1 MITLEY
7 PFKLNKLPFEY
18 NSLEPIIDTKTM
30 QIHFNQH
37 FNFYINKLNEIL
49 KDYKKLQSFSL
60 EKLIRNN
67 RYLPIQIRNEI
78 KNYVGGVYNHNLYF
92 ETLTPHSKG
101 KPDGK
106 LKAAIENSFSSFEEF
121 ILKFK
126 STANR
131 QMGSSYVWLLVDRF
145 GKISITSSLNQDTP
159 INTQMKPILG
169 LDLWEH
175 AYYLR
180 YNNRK
185 EDYVANWFKIINWDK
200 VQENYLSAIQKSKTL
215 NSNIMK

>member
-1 MITLEY
+1 MITSEY
-7 PFKLNKLPFEY
+7 PFKLKKLPFEY

-30 QIHFNQH
+30 QIHYNQH
-37 FNFYINKLNEIL
+37 FNFYINKLNEVL

-67 RYLPIQIRNEI
+67 KYLPIQIRNEI
-78 KNYVGGVYNHNLYF
+78 KNYAGGVYNHNLYF
-92 ETLTPHSKG
+92 ETLTSNSKG

-106 LKAAIENSFSSFEEF
+106 LKKAIENSFNSLDEF
-121 ILKFK
+121 VLRFK
-126 STANR
+126 ATANR
-131 QMGSSYVWLLVDRF
+131 QVGSSYVWLLVDKF
-145 GKISITSSLNQDTP
+145 GKIAVTSSLNQDTP
-159 INTQMKPILG
+159 INTQMKPILC

-185 EDYVANWFKIINWDK
+185 QDYIENWFKIINWDK
-200 VQENYLSAIQKSKTL
+200 VNENYLNAMHKL
-215 NSNIMK
+215 VVSN

>member
-7 PFKLNKLPFEY
+7 PFKLKKLPFEF
-18 NSLEPIIDTKTM
+18 SALEPIIDTKTL
-30 QIHFNQH
+30 QIHYNQH

-78 KNYVGGVYNHNLYF
+78 KNYAGGVFNHNLYF
-92 ETLTPHSKG
+92 SLLSPKAKE
-101 KPDGK
+101 KPEGK
-106 LKAAIENSFSSFEEF
+106 LKETIENSFNSFEDF
-121 ILKFK
+121 VLKFK

-131 QMGSSYVWLLVDRF
+131 QIGSSYVWLVVDKF
-145 GKISITSSLNQDTP
+145 GKIAVTSSLNQDTP
-159 INTQMKPILG
+159 INMQIKPILT

-175 AYYLR
+175 AYYLK
-180 YNNRK
+180 YNSHK
-185 EDYVANWFKIINWDK
+185 EEYINNWFKIINWEK
-200 VQENYLSAIQKSKTL
+200 AEENYLNLTQ
-215 NSNIMK
+215 NSWAHTKR

>member
-1 MITLEY
+1 MITSQY
-7 PFKLNKLPFEY
+7 PFKLKKLPFEY

-30 QIHFNQH
+30 QIHYNQH
-37 FNFYINKLNEIL
+37 FNFYINKLNEVL

-67 RYLPIQIRNEI
+67 KYLPIQIRNEI
-78 KNYVGGVYNHNLYF
+78 KNYAGGVYNHNLYF
-92 ETLTPHSKG
+92 ETLTSNSKG

-106 LKAAIENSFSSFEEF
+106 LKKVIENSFNSLDEF
-121 ILKFK
+121 VLRFK

-131 QMGSSYVWLLVDRF
+131 QIGSSYVWLLVDKF
-145 GKISITSSLNQDTP
+145 GKIAVTSSLNQDTP
-159 INTQMKPILG
+159 INTQMKPILC

-185 EDYVANWFKIINWDK
+185 QDYIENWFKIINWNK
-200 VQENYLSAIQKSKTL
+200 VEENYLNATQKFVVT
-215 NSNIMK
+215 N